1 MRRSASRRSV
11 ARRILSTWFPFLAE
25 HRIPGTDI
33 YGAPG
38 PQDDGWNSPGRNIS
52 EYVALANSGAGW
64 LNLMTTSYAV
74 SPTLRPRKIAWKR
87 TQRWGPQ
94 GDKDHLFNQ
103 TECEQLLLTRAF
115 PRLDYLV
122 PRLTKLGLINRSYV
136 YGPSLPG
143 QGSLA

>member
-1 MRRSASRRSV
+1 MRRIIALCPVRCSLSRRSV

-38 PQDDGWNSPGRNIS
+38 PQNDGWNSPGRNIS

-64 LNLMTTSYAV
+64 LNLMTSSY
-74 SPTLRPRKIAWKR
+74 S
-87 TQRWGPQ
+87 
-94 GDKDHLFNQ
+94 GDKDATFNQ

-143 QGSLA
+143 QGSFAARLMRERC